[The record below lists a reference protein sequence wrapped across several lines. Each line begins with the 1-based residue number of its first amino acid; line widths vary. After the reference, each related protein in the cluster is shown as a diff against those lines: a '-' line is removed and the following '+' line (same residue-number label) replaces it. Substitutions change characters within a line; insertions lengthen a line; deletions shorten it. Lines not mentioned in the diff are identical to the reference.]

1 MRYILFLSVLFSMAL
16 NTSAQSVKTAP
27 LPPPVYVIMRDSTTS
42 IDIVYLQGA
51 GGSMSVDG
59 KNVHIFN
66 SFFENETA
74 QKSSAAATGMIM
86 WQINGREYLSG
97 NFYLGDST
105 GYVVVNRNGKEYVN
119 RINNQGNSFFKS
131 HIK

>member
-1 MRYILFLSVLFSMAL
+1 
-16 NTSAQSVKTAP
+16 
-27 LPPPVYVIMRDSTTS
+27 
-42 IDIVYLQGA
+42 
-51 GGSMSVDG
+51 MSVDG

-74 QKSSAAATGMIM
+74 QKSSVAAAGMIM
-86 WQINGREYLSG
+86 WQINGKEYLSG

>member
-1 MRYILFLSVLFSMAL
+1 
-16 NTSAQSVKTAP
+16 
-27 LPPPVYVIMRDSTTS
+27 MRDSTTS
-42 IDIVYLQGA
+42 IDIVYLQGS

-74 QKSSAAATGMIM
+74 QKSSVAAAGMIM
-86 WQINGREYLSG
+86 WQINGKEYLSG